1 MANIENQVVMYV
13 ALGIAI
19 GIPLYLWRQ
28 KRNVLSGFDAFVKQ
42 RRMTPRTTSPVAVF
56 TDANPPKGLQFS
68 SAYDGQ
74 LRPGVPMTLLLLR
87 RMESVIVQGVSIQNP
102 TLYVGAYLPAQA
114 DFDAN
119 FLRVWE
125 DKAQRRLDHVAY
137 AARSVDSGF
146 VVVWQGAPARK
157 NVEARLA
164 ELAKSLSAIRG
175 RAA

>member
-1 MANIENQVVMYV
+1 MANIENQVVMFV

-19 GIPLYLWRQ
+19 GIPFYLWRQ
-28 KRNVLSGFDAFVKQ
+28 KRNLLSEFDAFVKQ

-119 FLRVWE
+119 FLRIWD

-137 AARSVDSGF
+137 AARTVDSGF
-146 VVVWQGAPARK
+146 VAVWQGTPSRK
-157 NVEARLA
+157 NVEERLA
-164 ELAKSLSAIRG
+164 ELAKSLTTNRNRSA
-175 RAA
+175 